1 MSPTRLMPW
10 ILGLALAAGSLSACD
25 NEETDETDTSDTDTD
40 PTGDVEPV
48 YGVVSIPSGG
58 DTTTSYVTLSD
69 SLDGFIDPADA
80 VIEVGGRAIAA
91 SPEGSGQLFVG
102 TSTSG
107 ELVRY
112 DLVDGSLTESG
123 RANFAAQQVT
133 AFAGYSTQLQFVD
146 DDTAYWFGRDGRIVL
161 WNPSEMI
168 VTDAIV
174 LDGMIREDP
183 ENPDTN
189 YTTSITGAPV
199 RDGDTLYS
207 FVSWDSRAGTTIK
220 VPGAYGIIVVDTT
233 NDTAEFIVDEAGCG
247 YGRDAVLDGEWL
259 YIATEAV
266 GTSVHYLNADNGPS
280 PCLRRF
286 NINTKQFDADYTVDL
301 NALAGAPVGSL
312 AVAADGTP
320 LLHVLDTDQAGPLV
334 EDGTIS
340 NPRAL
345 SSTALW
351 KTARL
356 TVGDSPALDILD
368 VPLRSASVLPA
379 DLLDGL
385 RVTPTFGAEPQVLE
399 ITAEGIV
406 GTDRANAEV
415 VGTTWAV
422 FQIQ

>member
-146 DDTAYWFGRDGRIVL
+146 DDTAY
-161 WNPSEMI
+161 
-168 VTDAIV
+168 
-174 LDGMIREDP
+174 
-183 ENPDTN
+183 
-189 YTTSITGAPV
+189 
-199 RDGDTLYS
+199 
-207 FVSWDSRAGTTIK
+207 
-220 VPGAYGIIVVDTT
+220 
-233 NDTAEFIVDEAGCG
+233 
-247 YGRDAVLDGEWL
+247 
-259 YIATEAV
+259 
-266 GTSVHYLNADNGPS
+266 
-280 PCLRRF
+280 
-286 NINTKQFDADYTVDL
+286 
-301 NALAGAPVGSL
+301 
-312 AVAADGTP
+312 
-320 LLHVLDTDQAGPLV
+320 
-334 EDGTIS
+334 
-340 NPRAL
+340 
-345 SSTALW
+345 
-351 KTARL
+351 
-356 TVGDSPALDILD
+356 
-368 VPLRSASVLPA
+368 
-379 DLLDGL
+379 
-385 RVTPTFGAEPQVLE
+385 
-399 ITAEGIV
+399 
-406 GTDRANAEV
+406 
-415 VGTTWAV
+415 
-422 FQIQ
+422 